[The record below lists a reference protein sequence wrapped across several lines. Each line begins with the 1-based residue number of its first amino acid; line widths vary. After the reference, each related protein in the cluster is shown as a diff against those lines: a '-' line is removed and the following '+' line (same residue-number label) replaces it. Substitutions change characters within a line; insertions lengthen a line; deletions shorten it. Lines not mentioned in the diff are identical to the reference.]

1 MIERS
6 YSVWIN
12 DYRIG
17 SLEQRGD
24 FSRFRL
30 RQDYIE
36 DPERPVLGLIFEN
49 DLNKVHSSALR
60 LPPWF
65 SNLLPEGRLR
75 DWIAADR
82 GVPIDREVE
91 LLAQVGRDLPGAVR
105 VLDEGLPVE
114 DDWRDGNFAG
124 VEQEVESNGWKFS
137 LAGVGMKFSMLRSED
152 RLTLP
157 ASGEGGNWIV
167 KLPDPS
173 FSDVPR
179 NEFSMMTL
187 AKHVGIDVPELLLVH
202 RDSLSALP
210 ENAWRSNE
218 EMAFVIRRFDRAGNG
233 RRIHIED
240 MAQVSNIYPY
250 GDRKYEGNYET
261 VASLIYR
268 GWNIDGVK
276 EFVRRLAFNI
286 LIGNGDAHLKN
297 WSLIYLNPRIPTL
310 SPAYDIVSTTFYEQ
324 SADDSNLA
332 LKLGGHKRPEK
343 VSLYRFRRI
352 RERLGLG
359 VDLEGLAQ
367 EVVEKTN
374 REWSNV
380 ANTLDSNP
388 ALQESID
395 KTIAARSRLFT
406 E

>member
-297 WSLIYLNPRIPTL
+297 WSLIYLNPKNSDPFT
-310 SPAYDIVSTTFYEQ
+310 
-324 SADDSNLA
+324 
-332 LKLGGHKRPEK
+332 
-343 VSLYRFRRI
+343 
-352 RERLGLG
+352 RL
-359 VDLEGLAQ
+359 
-367 EVVEKTN
+367 
-374 REWSNV
+374 
-380 ANTLDSNP
+380 
-388 ALQESID
+388 
-395 KTIAARSRLFT
+395 
-406 E
+406 